1 MSRTAHGVTAVK
13 ECRFP
18 PLFGYKTDVPH
29 GAVTTLS
36 TASFANLTA
45 LERKS
50 SVTPY
55 FPQNIKLSEEC
66 YNFSG

>member
-13 ECRFP
+13 ECRLP

-45 LERKS
+45 LVES
-50 SVTPY
+50 TQSITAY
-55 FPQNIKLSEEC
+55 FDLRP
-66 YNFSG
+66 